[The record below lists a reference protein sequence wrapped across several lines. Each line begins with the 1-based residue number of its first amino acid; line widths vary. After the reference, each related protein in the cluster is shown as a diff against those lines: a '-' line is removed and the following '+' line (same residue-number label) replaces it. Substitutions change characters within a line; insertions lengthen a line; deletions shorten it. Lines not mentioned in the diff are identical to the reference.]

1 MARFLIRRILL
12 GLLVLWIVSM
22 AVFFMFFKLN
32 TSGPRAVASRICGK
46 QCSNDQINTV
56 MLRLHLTEPLWRQY
70 KYFLNGYPGV
80 ADPNGLPVNDG
91 ILPVHFA
98 WPPSDMKVHT
108 PNLGYSY
115 VNQQSVNTILK
126 DAFPI
131 TLSLAAGA
139 AVLWLFMGL
148 ASGVWSAIR
157 PRSLLDRGFT
167 FFALFFYSM
176 PTFVLGL
183 MLILLL
189 YYQLTIHGISWFPAQ
204 GYTAFGDN
212 PAEWAR
218 HLLLPWFTLAA
229 VTAAAYTR
237 LTRGSMLDVLGED
250 YIRTA
255 RAKGLSERRVVFRH
269 GLRAALTPI
278 VTQFG
283 IDLGTLLGGAI
294 ITEQVFGLPGLGFQ
308 SVRAITS
315 NDLPIII
322 GVVVVATTAIV
333 LANIVVDLMYAILD
347 PRVRLH

>member
-1 MARFLIRRILL
+1 VARFLVRRIAL

-32 TSGPRAVASRICGK
+32 TSGPKSVASRICGK
-46 QCSNDQINTV
+46 QCSNEQINVV
-56 MLRLHLTEPLWRQY
+56 MERLKLTAPLPKQY
-70 KYFLNGYPGV
+70 WYFLFGYPGKD
-80 ADPNGLPVNDG
+80 DPNGLPRNHGLLHGD
-91 ILPVHFA
+91 
-98 WPPSDMKVHT
+98 
-108 PNLGYSY
+108 LGYSY
-115 VNQQSVNTILK
+115 INQQSVNTILK
-126 DAFPI
+126 DAFPV
-131 TLSLAAGA
+131 TLSLAFGA
-139 AVLWLFMGL
+139 AILWLFMGL
-148 ASGVWSAIR
+148 ASGIWSAIR
-157 PRSLLDRGFT
+157 PRSMLDRGFT
-167 FFALFFYSM
+167 FSALFFYSM

-204 GYTAFGDN
+204 GYESFSSD
-212 PAEWAR
+212 PWQWAR
-218 HLLLPWFTLAA
+218 HLFLPWFTLAA

-294 ITEQVFGLPGLGFQ
+294 ITERVFGLPGLGYAA
-308 SVRAITS
+308 VRAITS

-333 LANIVVDLMYAILD
+333 LMNLLVDMMYAVLD